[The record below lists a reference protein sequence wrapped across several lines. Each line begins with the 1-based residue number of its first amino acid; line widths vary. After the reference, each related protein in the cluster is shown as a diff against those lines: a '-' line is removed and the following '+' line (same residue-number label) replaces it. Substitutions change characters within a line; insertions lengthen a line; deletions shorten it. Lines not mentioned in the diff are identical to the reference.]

1 MYLIYIFDVS
11 YDRPANCNERCEHVP
26 RGHPSI
32 SVSCRKASTTLPAAK
47 DAAREWFSR
56 GLFLVAM
63 ALPGKVSWI
72 GRKHLAAARFT
83 WSGNEGGISNN
94 NFGTVWIVWRIE
106 RWKGCLDVLRFHSNS
121 MILASTHFR
130 LHHMVGQTL
139 NYQDTNQ
146 CLGVILQPRRGSN
159 QHGPAA
165 RAKLCKQLAQ
175 SSAILGL
182 YLNGKEEW
190 WDISLRHKHSF

>member
-11 YDRPANCNERCEHVP
+11 YDRPPNCNERCEHVP

-72 GRKHLAAARFT
+72 GSTSLRQDLRGVAMKEAFLTTTLEQF
-83 WSGNEGGISNN
+83 GLFEGL
-94 NFGTVWIVWRIE
+94 
-106 RWKGCLDVLRFHSNS
+106 KGGRDVLMS
-121 MILASTHFR
+121 
-130 LHHMVGQTL
+130 
-139 NYQDTNQ
+139 
-146 CLGVILQPRRGSN
+146 
-159 QHGPAA
+159 
-165 RAKLCKQLAQ
+165 
-175 SSAILGL
+175 
-182 YLNGKEEW
+182 
-190 WDISLRHKHSF
+190 